1 MTMIKTAIAA
11 AALAFA
17 LSTAAVAQTPPAPAA
32 AKPAAAAPA
41 TTTAPAASPAK
52 PLKGAAAKKP
62 QTPESM
68 ACSKDADAKN
78 LHGNERKKFRSACM
92 KTAGKTAKKS

>member
-17 LSTAAVAQTPPAPAA
+17 LSTGAIAQT
-32 AKPAAAAPA
+32 A
-41 TTTAPAASPAK
+41 TTTAPTKPAVTTPAPMAK
-52 PLKGAAAKKP
+52 PAAKAAKVAKP
-62 QTPESM
+62 KSEASI

-78 LHGNERKKFRSACM
+78 LHGKPRKNFREACM
-92 KTAGKTAKKS
+92 KGKK

>member
-17 LSTAAVAQTPPAPAA
+17 LSTGAMAQTATDTT
-32 AKPAAAAPA
+32 KSTTA
-41 TTTAPAASPAK
+41 TTKTVKAPKVKAPAK
-52 PLKGAAAKKP
+52 PRSEA
-62 QTPESM
+62 SM

-78 LHGNERKKFRSACM
+78 LHGKARKTFRETCM
-92 KTAGKTAKKS
+92 KGKH